1 MNYDGM
7 MKAEGN
13 KEMKRQEAQ
22 AAEAGRNE
30 VAGSLAA
37 QRADCT
43 LLQAVHNNYLNNIFF
58 QIYI

>member
-1 MNYDGM
+1 MNYDAT

-22 AAEAGRNE
+22 AAAAGRNE

-37 QRADCT
+37 QRA
-43 LLQAVHNNYLNNIFF
+43 LGRMPVQKMPER
-58 QIYI
+58 QPKRRMMR

>member
-1 MNYDGM
+1 MNYDAM
-7 MKAEGN
+7 MKMEGN

-37 QRADCT
+37 QRA
-43 LLQAVHNNYLNNIFF
+43 LGRMPVQKMPER
-58 QIYI
+58 QPKRSMMR

>member
-1 MNYDGM
+1 MNYDVM
-7 MKAEGN
+7 MKAEGD

-37 QRADCT
+37 QRALGRMPAKMPDRQPKRRMT
-43 LLQAVHNNYLNNIFF
+43 R
-58 QIYI
+58 

>member
-37 QRADCT
+37 QRALGRMPSKMPDRQPKRRMT
-43 LLQAVHNNYLNNIFF
+43 R
-58 QIYI
+58 

>member
-1 MNYDGM
+1 MNYDVM

-30 VAGSLAA
+30 VAGSESA
-37 QRADCT
+37 QRALGRVPAQKMPERQPKRRMT
-43 LLQAVHNNYLNNIFF
+43 R
-58 QIYI
+58 

>member
-1 MNYDGM
+1 MNYDAT

-13 KEMKRQEAQ
+13 KEMMKRQEAQ

-37 QRADCT
+37 QRA
-43 LLQAVHNNYLNNIFF
+43 LGRMPVQKMPER
-58 QIYI
+58 QPKRRMMR

>member
-1 MNYDGM
+1 MNYDVM

-37 QRADCT
+37 QRALGRVPAKMPERQPKRRMT
-43 LLQAVHNNYLNNIFF
+43 R
-58 QIYI
+58 

>member
-1 MNYDGM
+1 MNYDAM

-37 QRADCT
+37 QRALGRMPAKMPDRQPKRRMT
-43 LLQAVHNNYLNNIFF
+43 R
-58 QIYI
+58 

>member
-1 MNYDGM
+1 MNYDAT
-7 MKAEGN
+7 MKMEGN

-37 QRADCT
+37 QRA
-43 LLQAVHNNYLNNIFF
+43 LGRMPAQKMPER
-58 QIYI
+58 QPKRRMMR

>member
-1 MNYDGM
+1 MNYDMM

-37 QRADCT
+37 QRALGRMPAKMPDRQPKRRMT
-43 LLQAVHNNYLNNIFF
+43 R
-58 QIYI
+58 

>member
-1 MNYDGM
+1 M

-37 QRADCT
+37 QRA
-43 LLQAVHNNYLNNIFF
+43 LGRQPMNKMPER
-58 QIYI
+58 QPKRRMMR

>member
-1 MNYDGM
+1 MNYDTM
-7 MKAEGN
+7 MKEEGN

-37 QRADCT
+37 QRALGRMPAKMPDRQPKRRMT
-43 LLQAVHNNYLNNIFF
+43 R
-58 QIYI
+58 

>member
-1 MNYDGM
+1 MNYDAT

-13 KEMKRQEAQ
+13 KEMKRQETQ

-37 QRADCT
+37 QRA
-43 LLQAVHNNYLNNIFF
+43 LGRMPVQKMPER
-58 QIYI
+58 QPKRRMMR

>member
-1 MNYDGM
+1 MNYDMM

-37 QRADCT
+37 QRALGRMPAQKMPDR
-43 LLQAVHNNYLNNIFF
+43 QA
-58 QIYI
+58 QRRMTR

>member
-1 MNYDGM
+1 MNYDAT
-7 MKAEGN
+7 MKMEGN

-37 QRADCT
+37 QRA
-43 LLQAVHNNYLNNIFF
+43 LGRMPVQKMPER
-58 QIYI
+58 QPKRRMMR

>member
-1 MNYDGM
+1 MNYDAT

-37 QRADCT
+37 QRA
-43 LLQAVHNNYLNNIFF
+43 LGHMPVQKMPER
-58 QIYI
+58 QPKRRMMR

>member
-1 MNYDGM
+1 MNYDM
-7 MKAEGN
+7 TMKTEGN

-37 QRADCT
+37 QRA
-43 LLQAVHNNYLNNIFF
+43 LGRMPVQKMPER
-58 QIYI
+58 QPKRRMMR

>member
-1 MNYDGM
+1 MNYDMTM
-7 MKAEGN
+7 MKEGN

-37 QRADCT
+37 QRALGRMPAKMPDRQPKRRMT
-43 LLQAVHNNYLNNIFF
+43 R
-58 QIYI
+58 

>member
-1 MNYDGM
+1 MNYDVM

-13 KEMKRQEAQ
+13 KEMKRQEEQ

-37 QRADCT
+37 QRALGRMPAKMPDRQPKRRMT
-43 LLQAVHNNYLNNIFF
+43 R
-58 QIYI
+58 

>member
-1 MNYDGM
+1 MNYDMTM
-7 MKAEGN
+7 MKEGN

-37 QRADCT
+37 QRA
-43 LLQAVHNNYLNNIFF
+43 LGRMPMQKMPER
-58 QIYI
+58 QPKRRMMR

>member
-1 MNYDGM
+1 MNYDVM

-22 AAEAGRNE
+22 AAEAGRDE

-37 QRADCT
+37 QRALGRMPAKMPDRQPKRRMT
-43 LLQAVHNNYLNNIFF
+43 R
-58 QIYI
+58 

>member
-7 MKAEGN
+7 MKMEAN
-13 KEMKRQEAQ
+13 KEMKRQDAQ

-37 QRADCT
+37 QRA
-43 LLQAVHNNYLNNIFF
+43 LGRMPVQKMPER
-58 QIYI
+58 QPKRRMMR

>member
-1 MNYDGM
+1 MNYDAT

-13 KEMKRQEAQ
+13 KEMKRQEVQ

-37 QRADCT
+37 QRA
-43 LLQAVHNNYLNNIFF
+43 LGRMPVQKMPER
-58 QIYI
+58 QPKRRMMR

>member
-1 MNYDGM
+1 MNYDVM

-30 VAGSLAA
+30 VVGSLAA
-37 QRADCT
+37 QRALGRMPAKMPDRQPKRRMT
-43 LLQAVHNNYLNNIFF
+43 R
-58 QIYI
+58 

>member
-1 MNYDGM
+1 MNYDAM

-13 KEMKRQEAQ
+13 KEMMKRQEAQ

-37 QRADCT
+37 QRALGRMPAKMPDRQPKRRMT
-43 LLQAVHNNYLNNIFF
+43 R
-58 QIYI
+58 

>member
-1 MNYDGM
+1 MNYDTM
-7 MKAEGN
+7 MKEEGN

-37 QRADCT
+37 QRA
-43 LLQAVHNNYLNNIFF
+43 LGRQPMNKMPER
-58 QIYI
+58 QPKRRMMR

>member
-1 MNYDGM
+1 MNYDVM

-37 QRADCT
+37 QRALGRMPAKMPDRQPKRRMT
-43 LLQAVHNNYLNNIFF
+43 R
-58 QIYI
+58 

>member
-1 MNYDGM
+1 MNYDVM

-37 QRADCT
+37 QRALGRVPAKMPDRQPKRRMT
-43 LLQAVHNNYLNNIFF
+43 R
-58 QIYI
+58 